1 MSYYFVMVGHEDNPI
16 FELEYSRTHHLG
28 TLEKQNP
35 PSKKED
41 QLHLHQFTAHASL
54 DIIDETKWTSNN
66 LNFKALDRFNEYII
80 SAFVTPSQI
89 RFVML
94 HVERN
99 DDAIKNFFHD
109 VFDLYTKLS
118 LNPFYAPG
126 TKINFQSF
134 LQRVN
139 SLCKKYL

>member
-16 FELEYSRTHHLG
+16 FELEYSRVHHPS
-28 TLEKQNP
+28 TSEKQNAVV
-35 PSKKED
+35 KRDD

-54 DIIDETKWTSNN
+54 DIIDENKWSSNN
-66 LNFKALDRFNEYII
+66 LNFKALDRFNEYFI

-94 HVERN
+94 HQDRN
-99 DDAIKNFFHD
+99 DDGIKNLFHD
-109 VFDLYTKLS
+109 VFELYTKLS
-118 LNPFYAPG
+118 LNPFYTPG

-134 LQRVN
+134 LHRVN
-139 SLCKKYL
+139 ALCKKHL